1 MNKTKIEWT
10 DYTWNPIKGLCPVGC
25 WYCYAR
31 AFYSRFWPNW
41 PHTLNEKELVAP
53 DHLRVEDK
61 KIFVCSTYEIFHPEA
76 DKWRDKIFAV
86 IERNPTQIFIILTKM
101 PENIDCPMPDN
112 VWLGTTVTSTDDLGR
127 SSEIL
132 KHKASLH
139 FVSVEP
145 MLGYI
150 PYETILGMDWI
161 IIGRLTGHGKNRDP
175 KPHHLFLLV
184 DQCKR
189 AKVPIFIKNNLRGIW
204 GPNLIQEFPK

>member
-1 MNKTKIEWT
+1 
-10 DYTWNPIKGLCPVGC
+10 
-25 WYCYAR
+25 
-31 AFYSRFWPNW
+31 
-41 PHTLNEKELVAP
+41 
-53 DHLRVEDK
+53 
-61 KIFVCSTYEIFHPEA
+61 
-76 DKWRDKIFAV
+76 
-86 IERNPTQIFIILTKM
+86 M

-189 AKVPIFIKNNLRGIW
+189 AKVPIFIKNNLREIW
-204 GPNLIQEFPK
+204 GAPLIQEFPKTP

>member
-1 MNKTKIEWT
+1 MNKTKIEWC
-10 DYTWNPIKGLCPVGC
+10 DFTWNPIKGLCPVGC

-31 AFYSRFWPNW
+31 RIYERFKLDPKPWLDVAE
-41 PHTLNEKELVAP
+41 LNMTVKTRRTGKWV
-53 DHLRVEDK
+53 
-61 KIFVCSTYEIFHPEA
+61 FVCSTFELFHPIA
-76 DKWRDKIFAV
+76 DKWRDMIFDV
-86 IERNPTQIFIILTKM
+86 IQHRPDLTFIVLTKM

-189 AKVPIFIKNNLRGIW
+189 AKVPIFIKNNLREIW
-204 GPNLIQEFPK
+204 GAPLIQEFPK